1 MSTQDN
7 PTDNTVDNAVNDQQ
21 TEEVDYSDPESPT
34 LAIRRLASPPTGQ
47 TTRHTDDPDLAEDTD
62 NPLSGIP
69 DDEILKLTWDGTIP
83 NAPEGMLYSPSHP
96 PTKRRRLDL
105 GDLMVKQTGP
115 GLSLIHI

>member
-7 PTDNTVDNAVNDQQ
+7 QTDNTADNAVNDQQ
-21 TEEVDYSDPESPT
+21 NEEVDYADAESPT

-47 TTRHTDDPDLAEDTD
+47 TTRSTDDPDLAEDTD

-83 NAPEGMLYSPSHP
+83 NAPEGMLYSPTNETSSF
-96 PTKRRRLDL
+96 RL
-105 GDLMVKQTGP
+105 G
-115 GLSLIHI
+115 